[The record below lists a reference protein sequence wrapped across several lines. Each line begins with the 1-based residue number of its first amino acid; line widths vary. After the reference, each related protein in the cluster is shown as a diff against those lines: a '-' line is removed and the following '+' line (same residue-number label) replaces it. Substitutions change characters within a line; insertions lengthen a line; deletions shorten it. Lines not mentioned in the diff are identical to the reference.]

1 MSPSIS
7 SGEVIAPVSGASESS
22 ASAVAWGPII
32 AGALTAGATTLILML
47 LGSGLGLSVVSPW
60 SSQGVSA
67 TTFAVSAAVW
77 LIVVQWLSAA
87 LGGYL
92 TGRLRTKWVNVHD
105 DEVYFRDTAHGFL
118 AWALATLLL
127 VALLGSVVSST
138 VSGSVKAAST
148 VASGAAM
155 GGVASGGGQGQAG
168 SQGNE
173 VTGYFVDALF
183 RPANPAAASAQGPE
197 GAAVA
202 TGEATRILLS
212 SAASGGVS
220 ADDRTYLAQ
229 LVSARASLSQA
240 DAEARVNAVLQRID
254 DAKAKAKEAADTA
267 RKAGL
272 TTALIGALSL
282 FIGAF
287 IAAVAAVIGGRE
299 RDEKEALLVVSR

>member
-1 MSPSIS
+1 MPPSVS
-7 SGEVIAPVSGASESS
+7 SVGVIAPVAASSESS

-32 AGALTAGATTLILML
+32 AGALTAGATTLILIL

-67 TTFAVSAAVW
+67 TTFAVSAAAW

-127 VALLGSVVSST
+127 VGLLGTALTSVVGGG
-138 VSGSVKAAST
+138 VQAAST
-148 VASGAAM
+148 VASGAAL
-155 GGVASGGGQGQAG
+155 GASAGAAGKDQA
-168 SQGNE
+168 STQGNE

-197 GAAVA
+197 GAAAA

-212 SAASGGVS
+212 SAASGEV
-220 ADDRTYLAQ
+220 APDDRTYLAQ
-229 LVSARASLSQA
+229 LVSVRTGLSQP
-240 DAEARVNAVLQRID
+240 DAETRVNAVLKRID

-272 TTALIGALSL
+272 TTALIGALAL

-287 IAAVAAVIGGRE
+287 IAAVAAVIGGSQ
-299 RDEKEALLVVSR
+299 RDENEARLVVR

>member
-1 MSPSIS
+1 MPPSVS
-7 SGEVIAPVSGASESS
+7 TVEVIPPVAGLQESS
-22 ASAVAWGPII
+22 ASAVAWGPIV
-32 AGALTAGATTLILML
+32 AGALTAGAATLILML
-47 LGSGLGLSVVSPW
+47 LGSGLGLSIVSPW
-60 SSQGVSA
+60 SSQGASA
-67 TTFAVSAAVW
+67 TTLAVSAAVW

-127 VALLGSVVSST
+127 VGLLGSALTSVIGGGVQATST
-138 VSGSVKAAST
+138 VV
-148 VASGAAM
+148 SGAAL
-155 GGVASGGGQGQAG
+155 GASAGAAGKGQASAQG
-168 SQGNE
+168 SD

-183 RPANPAAASAQGPE
+183 RPANPAAASTQGPE
-197 GAAVA
+197 GAAAA
-202 TGEATRILLS
+202 TDEATRILLS
-212 SAASGGVS
+212 SAASGEVS

-229 LVSARASLSQA
+229 LVSARTGLSQA
-240 DAEARVNAVLQRID
+240 DAEARVNAVLKRID

-287 IAAVAAVIGGRE
+287 IAAVAAAIGGRE
-299 RDEKEALLVVSR
+299 RDEKENLLVVG

>member
-1 MSPSIS
+1 MPPSVS
-7 SGEVIAPVSGASESS
+7 SVGVIAPVAASSESS

-32 AGALTAGATTLILML
+32 AGALTAGATTLILIL

-67 TTFAVSAAVW
+67 TTFAVSAAAW

-127 VALLGSVVSST
+127 VGLLGTALTSVVGGG
-138 VSGSVKAAST
+138 VQAAST
-148 VASGAAM
+148 VASGAAL
-155 GGVASGGGQGQAG
+155 GASAGAAGKDQA
-168 SQGNE
+168 STQGNE

-197 GAAVA
+197 GAAAA

-212 SAASGGVS
+212 SAASGEV
-220 ADDRTYLAQ
+220 APDDRTYLAQ
-229 LVSARASLSQA
+229 LVSVRTGLSQA
-240 DAEARVNAVLQRID
+240 DAETRVNAVLKRID

-272 TTALIGALSL
+272 TTALVGALAL

-287 IAAVAAVIGGRE
+287 IAAVAAVIGGSQ
-299 RDEKEALLVVSR
+299 RDENEARLVVR

>member
-1 MSPSIS
+1 MPPSVS
-7 SGEVIAPVSGASESS
+7 SVGVIAPVAASSEAS

-32 AGALTAGATTLILML
+32 AGALTAGATTLILIL

-127 VALLGSVVSST
+127 VGLLGTALTSVVGGG
-138 VSGSVKAAST
+138 VQAAST
-148 VASGAAM
+148 VASGAAL
-155 GGVASGGGQGQAG
+155 GASAGAAGKDQA
-168 SQGNE
+168 SAPGND

-183 RPANPAAASAQGPE
+183 RPANPAAAGAQGPE
-197 GAAVA
+197 GAAAA

-212 SAASGGVS
+212 SAASGTVS
-220 ADDRTYLAQ
+220 PDDRTYLAQ
-229 LVSARASLSQA
+229 LVSARTGLSQA
-240 DAEARVNAVLQRID
+240 DAEARVNAVLKRID

-272 TTALIGALSL
+272 TTALVGALAL

-287 IAAVAAVIGGRE
+287 IAAVAAVIGGSQ
-299 RDEKEALLVVSR
+299 RDENEARLVVR

>member
-1 MSPSIS
+1 MPPSVS
-7 SGEVIAPVSGASESS
+7 SVGVIAPVAASSESS

-32 AGALTAGATTLILML
+32 AGALTAGATTLILIL

-127 VALLGSVVSST
+127 VGLLGTALTSVVGGG
-138 VSGSVKAAST
+138 VQAAST
-148 VASGAAM
+148 VASGAAL
-155 GGVASGGGQGQAG
+155 GASAGAAGKDQA
-168 SQGNE
+168 STQGNE

-197 GAAVA
+197 GAAAA

-212 SAASGGVS
+212 SAASGEV
-220 ADDRTYLAQ
+220 APDDRTYLAQ
-229 LVSARASLSQA
+229 LVSVRTGLSQP
-240 DAEARVNAVLQRID
+240 DAETRVNAVLKRID

-272 TTALIGALSL
+272 TTALIGALAL

-287 IAAVAAVIGGRE
+287 IAAVAAVIGGSQ
-299 RDEKEALLVVSR
+299 RDENEARLVVR